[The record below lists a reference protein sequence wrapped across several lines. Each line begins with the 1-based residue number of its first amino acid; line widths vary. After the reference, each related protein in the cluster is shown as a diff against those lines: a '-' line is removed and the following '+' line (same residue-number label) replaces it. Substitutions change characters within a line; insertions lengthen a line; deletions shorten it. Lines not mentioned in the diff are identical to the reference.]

1 MWCCSS
7 HNFIFILVKSIPP
20 IGICRRNAGLKAS
33 TAVIL
38 KIALFYG
45 VTLLRYIPRY
55 PCLGIFSC
63 PRPFASPR
71 RSISLKVKAVILT
84 KIFEYIYQFTRHHT
98 PKWKS
103 PALFRLI
110 IHIYIYI
117 YTHHVTFT
125 LQPVIIE
132 RTRQSL
138 LRRCQL
144 CIEVGGCTFER
155 LL

>member
-7 HNFIFILVKSIPP
+7 HNFIFILVRSIPP
-20 IGICRRNAGLKAS
+20 IGICRRNAGLEAS

-38 KIALFYG
+38 TIALFYG

-71 RSISLKVKAVILT
+71 RSISLKVEAVILR
-84 KIFEYIYQFTRHHT
+84 KYLNIFTSLHDIVPQNGSFLLYSVWF
-98 PKWKS
+98 
-103 PALFRLI
+103 
-110 IHIYIYI
+110 YIYI
-117 YTHHVTFT
+117 YHVTFT
-125 LQPVIIE
+125 LQPGIIE

-144 CIEVGGCTFER
+144 CIEVGGSTFEH